1 MRTYIYRK
9 LIIGIHKSKLIFGVF
24 DSLGPL
30 CAFPRGWAIYLGPYM
45 NNFGTFAHKYHC
57 TITYAGVAQGPGNL
71 EKVPEEILALFP
83 GDSRSF
89 FPEKPIKFQN

>member
-1 MRTYIYRK
+1 MDPHSEIA
-9 LIIGIHKSKLIFGVF
+9 
-24 DSLGPL
+24 DPD
-30 CAFPRGWAIYLGPYM
+30 PYADQSCCLVIEFSGM
-45 NNFGTFAHKYHC
+45 
-57 TITYAGVAQGPGNL
+57 AQGPGNL